1 MSLSALCVD
10 GRHKWSLYHYSQP
23 MSEDLSDLYQAII
36 LDHNKRPRHYGALAE
51 ATHRAEGYNPLC
63 GDKIEVFLQLSGDQI
78 EAIKFECASCA
89 ICKASASI
97 MAEALVGQ
105 SLPVGDSIQ
114 ESVNRILKTDTET
127 ATLDV
132 QGEIA
137 ALSGIRNF
145 PARIKCATLPWH
157 TYQAALRG
165 EAKAVTE

>member
-1 MSLSALCVD
+1 
-10 GRHKWSLYHYSQP
+10 

-36 LDHNKRPRHYGALAE
+36 LDHNKRPRHYGALVD

-63 GDKIEVFLQLSGDQI
+63 GDKIEVFIQLSGDQI
-78 EAIKFECASCA
+78 KAIQFECASCA

-105 SLPVGDSIQ
+105 SIAVCDSIQ
-114 ESVNRILKTDTET
+114 ESVSRILKTNTESVN
-127 ATLDV
+127 LDA

-137 ALSGIRNF
+137 ALSGVRNF

-157 TYQAALRG
+157 TYQAALHG
-165 EAKAVTE
+165 ESNAVTE

>member
-1 MSLSALCVD
+1 MSLSALYVD
-10 GRHKWSLYHYSQP
+10 GRHKCSLYQYSHP
-23 MSEDLSDLYQAII
+23 MSENLSDLYQAII

-78 EAIKFECASCA
+78 EAIQFECASCA

-114 ESVNRILKTDTET
+114 ESVNRVLKTDTEMV
-127 ATLDV
+127 TLDAQV
-132 QGEIA
+132 RSQRFLGYEIFLHGLSVRPCLGTPIKRRYA
-137 ALSGIRNF
+137 A
-145 PARIKCATLPWH
+145 K
-157 TYQAALRG
+157 LRL
-165 EAKAVTE
+165 